1 MMAFKRIDERKEKIL
16 RATTD
21 EYISSAEP
29 VGSRTIARKYNL
41 GLSPATIRNEMA
53 DLEESGFLQQPHTSA
68 GRIPSVL
75 GYRYYVDALME
86 QRALTPQEESAVRQG
101 FEDRRRGI
109 DELLI
114 RTSRVLSQLTHYPAM
129 VLAPEMDH
137 AVFRHVQLVP
147 IDPAAIMVLVVT
159 GSGRVEHSVMQ
170 LDSAI
175 SESDI
180 ESVSGILNRTLKG
193 RTFSEIKS
201 SLLKQIRSEAIANDC
216 FLEDILRLITNS
228 LRSKNEDNMRVDGT
242 INIIEQP
249 EFKEVD
255 KLKPLLSLLSDGSNL
270 PRYLSGLTNQ
280 SGLQVIIGEEND
292 LPEMTDCSVVTATYD
307 VGGRALGIIGVL
319 GPTRMEYNRVVSAV
333 EYVAACLNEML
344 RLFSKE

>member
-1 MMAFKRIDERKEKIL
+1 MSFKRMDERKEKIL

-86 QRALTPQEESAVRQG
+86 QRALTPEEESVVRQE

-109 DELLI
+109 DELLV

-129 VLAPEMDH
+129 VLAPEIDN
-137 AVFRHVQLVP
+137 VIFRHVQLVP
-147 IDPAAIMVLVVT
+147 IDATAIMVLVVT
-159 GSGRVEHSVMQ
+159 SSGSVEHSIMQ
-170 LDSAI
+170 LDSPI
-175 SESDI
+175 PESDI
-180 ESVSGILNRTLKG
+180 ESVSNILNRALKG
-193 RTFSEIKS
+193 RTFSEIRPAF
-201 SLLKQIRSEAIANDC
+201 LKRIRSEAIANDHI
-216 FLEDILRLITNS
+216 LEDILRLITNS
-228 LRSKNEDNMRVDGT
+228 LRSKSEETMRVNGT

-255 KLKPLLSLLSDGSNL
+255 KLKPLLSLLSEGSHL
-270 PRYLSGLTNQ
+270 SKYLSRLTNQ
-280 SGLQVIIGEEND
+280 SGVQVIIGEENH
-292 LPEMTDCSVVTATYD
+292 LPEMTDCSVVTATYE
-307 VGGRALGIIGVL
+307 VGGRPLGIIGVL

-344 RLFSKE
+344 MMFNRD